1 MALCVGTVSHRCHRL
16 VCFACFSLCQ
26 DLEAGPQRT
35 EAAPKPLGQASGSG
49 PQALW
54 SPFGLA
60 RNLPKLLLPATRAM
74 PNRDDDDE
82 DDEDEDEDDED
93 EDEEAEDE
101 DDDEDE
107 DEEEPEFE
115 SYGECLQSSCE
126 AYVHG
131 PSSQNGD
138 LIQQPGRS
146 ADLSCGTSWPFCQSS
161 GN

>member
-1 MALCVGTVSHRCHRL
+1 M
-16 VCFACFSLCQ
+16 CFACFSLCQ
-26 DLEAGPQRT
+26 DLEAGGPQRT

-60 RNLPKLLLPATRAM
+60 RNLPKLLLPATRAT
-74 PNRDDDDE
+74 PNRDDDDDE
-82 DDEDEDEDDED
+82 DDEDEDADDED

-101 DDDEDE
+101 DDEDE

-126 AYVHG
+126 AYVHS

-146 ADLSCGTSWPFCQSS
+146 ADLSYDGTSWPCQSS